1 MKPCSLH
8 PSMRAGRTPPVLYTL
23 EQSAELF
30 VDALVVDADERLL
43 FASLYGRDASLQQLR
58 AALSLPVAG
67 GGFDRLTV
75 QRPGSAARETAWVAD
90 AQRLRSIS
98 GRLPPENLFGALA
111 QLWLYDPRL
120 AALDHANGAGYL
132 IEMVSAEEAD
142 ATAPGLKTH
151 APAYAGGDVNGLWQ
165 LVCALSPLPL
175 LTHWQ
180 KPVLTAIDPLS
191 GMQPRCLGSLAV
203 RHVRLGAD
211 FKEQISALVQQ
222 GVLAE

>member
-1 MKPCSLH
+1 MKPSSLH
-8 PSMRAGRTPPVLYTL
+8 PSMRAGRTPPLLYTL

-67 GGFDRLTV
+67 GGLNRLTV
-75 QRPGSAARETAWVAD
+75 QRPGSAAILTAWVTD
-90 AQRLRSIS
+90 AQRLRAIS
-98 GRLPPENLFGALA
+98 GRLPQENLFGALA

-132 IEMVSAEEAD
+132 IEMVSVEQVD
-142 ATAPGLKTH
+142 AAAPGLKTH
-151 APAYAGGDVNGLWQ
+151 APSQPGSGASALWQ

-175 LTHWQ
+175 LTHWE
-180 KPVLTAIDPLS
+180 KPVLTAIEPLS
-191 GMQPRCLGSLAV
+191 GPQPRCLGSLAV